1 MNNFLNKVL
10 CAECRSLQPYDI
22 RTEQTVRSWNG
33 ADYAFNKRIAIC
45 KKCGNQ
51 VTVPGLSDL
60 NENDFESK
68 CRIENDYILVDEIEA
83 IIEKYDIEKRPLSR
97 VLGLGEHTI
106 ENYLK
111 GQLPSKRYSD
121 MLRRV
126 LTSYLYMKEFYD
138 SNKDSLTKLSA
149 DRLEKK
155 LDYYDQINSHNSMI
169 ETVAIYILNSKY
181 EITNMS
187 LQKLLYYVEAFTEV
201 LLHKRLFDNR
211 CEAWIYGPV
220 YPEIYNKYK
229 SFGKAQIIID
239 EANLSDSLDS
249 SITDIIDFVLSQFAI
264 YNGVTLK
271 DLSHAEAPWK
281 NAHAGYAAKEHC
293 TEQISHE
300 AITDYFTAIHKKY
313 NLSKDSGVKKYIASL
328 GII

>member
-1 MNNFLNKVL
+1 M
-10 CAECRSLQPYDI
+10 
-22 RTEQTVRSWNG
+22 
-33 ADYAFNKRIAIC
+33 
-45 KKCGNQ
+45 
-51 VTVPGLSDL
+51 
-60 NENDFESK
+60 
-68 CRIENDYILVDEIEA
+68 
-83 IIEKYDIEKRPLSR
+83 
-97 VLGLGEHTI
+97 
-106 ENYLK
+106 
-111 GQLPSKRYSD
+111 
-121 MLRRV
+121 
-126 LTSYLYMKEFYD
+126 
-138 SNKDSLTKLSA
+138 
-149 DRLEKK
+149 
-155 LDYYDQINSHNSMI
+155 
-169 ETVAIYILNSKY
+169 
-181 EITNMS
+181 
-187 LQKLLYYVEAFTEV
+187 EAFTEV

>member
-187 LQKLLYYVEAFTEV
+187 LQ
-201 LLHKRLFDNR
+201 
-211 CEAWIYGPV
+211 
-220 YPEIYNKYK
+220 
-229 SFGKAQIIID
+229 
-239 EANLSDSLDS
+239 
-249 SITDIIDFVLSQFAI
+249 
-264 YNGVTLK
+264 
-271 DLSHAEAPWK
+271 
-281 NAHAGYAAKEHC
+281 
-293 TEQISHE
+293 
-300 AITDYFTAIHKKY
+300 
-313 NLSKDSGVKKYIASL
+313 
-328 GII
+328 